1 LIGKIF
7 NGLVGNKNLEKTK
20 KDLNKAKEIMLSC
33 ANSHKRCINYPE
45 SECFVT
51 SFNDYD
57 ITMTLYFWISD
68 IVEGRMGAKSD
79 VMIDIFNK
87 FKENNIEI
95 PFPQRE
101 VKVIDNTTKKDSSKK
116 DLISSNKNKEKGT
129 ILKNKIEDI
138 V

>member
-1 LIGKIF
+1 
-7 NGLVGNKNLEKTK
+7 
-20 KDLNKAKEIMLSC
+20 
-33 ANSHKRCINYPE
+33 
-45 SECFVT
+45 
-51 SFNDYD
+51 
-57 ITMTLYFWISD
+57 MTLYFWISD

-79 VMIDIFNK
+79 VMIDFFNI